1 MTTINHYIRKSNLYV
16 IAMFTLL
23 TYLLAIPSFMNNIS
37 LSKTANLSESG
48 VNNSE
53 LIITDF
59 LDVTLLNPN
68 DPEWTLEI
76 TESIFID
83 PSNPSDIARDLDHD
97 MLKDDIEGFVADYY
111 RPYYKFDSIEAAR
124 RVTADINEPVT
135 IFQVRP
141 YGCIDC
147 GTTAIIK
154 IRWVFLFE
162 RDGGYGSC
170 SLCFDSHPGGN
181 DRAYYTLEVS
191 NNGRTF
197 NMLNIGLADWHV
209 PTLIWPNEP
218 LYVYNR
224 HHPAIFM
231 SAHKHHMYFDNSY
244 HCGNSFYS
252 DYWCND
258 NVMGN
263 GDSFIS
269 DLHSHFKDDRYN
281 NVGEPPITPI
291 MNHITGYFV
300 NDLWEFPGE
309 SAWGTDPFYAVDSN
323 GEIRFGPLYGLCGD
337 LNGTLNSYDSPYTVT
352 CDLNIPTNTS
362 LNADP
367 GTILR
372 FNTSA
377 SLTSNGTLYITN
389 NNSGTISLLSINNPN
404 RGIIIHPGGQ
414 LKMSNG
420 GSIRFE

>member
-1 MTTINHYIRKSNLYV
+1 MNRSGYIVGIILRS
-16 IAMFTLL
+16 IFFFAILL
-23 TYLLAIPSFMNNIS
+23 LMNNIA
-37 LSKTANLSESG
+37 LGRAENQ
-48 VNNSE
+48 
-53 LIITDF
+53 IIIPEFT
-59 LDVTLLNPN
+59 DVTLLNPS

-83 PSNPSDIARDLDHD
+83 PSNPSDIARDQDHD
-97 MLKDDIEGFVADYY
+97 MLKDDIEGYLADYY

-124 RVTADINEPVT
+124 RVTPDINEPIT

-147 GTTAIIK
+147 SSTAIIK
-154 IRWVFLFE
+154 IRWLFLFE
-162 RDGGYGSC
+162 YDGGYGSC
-170 SLCFDSHPGGN
+170 SWCGDSHPGDN
-181 DRAYYTLEVS
+181 DRAYYTIEVS
-191 NNGRTF
+191 NNGSTF
-197 NMLNIGLADWHV
+197 KLLNIGLADWHN
-209 PTLIWPNEP
+209 PPMIWPTYP
-218 LYVYNR
+218 LLYVYNK

-252 DYWCND
+252 DWFCND

-337 LNGTLNSYDSPYTVT
+337 VNGTLNSYDSPYTVT

-362 LNADP
+362 LNADT
-367 GTILR
+367 GTIMR
-372 FNTSA
+372 FNMSA
-377 SLTSNGTLYITN
+377 SLTSNGTLNITN
-389 NNSGTISLLSINNPN
+389 NNSGTIRLLSVNNPN

-414 LKMSNG
+414 LNMSNG
-420 GSIRFE
+420 GFIRFE